1 MDQPD
6 GRRSESEP
14 GAAEERNEKVLH
26 ARIPGSL
33 DREIKRRARSLGMS
47 VSTVVRNVLLHTFDL
62 VEDVVSDSAQIALSL
77 TGERPAR
84 DGEGETER
92 ARPRGARSG
101 ARTDAGARP
110 RPSAGVV
117 AWQPAVLN
125 LNAVCAPC
133 NAILPKGASAA
144 IGIRDDDGPREILCT
159 ACLDEL
165 RSGAEQPSFAGEAA
179 R

>member
-1 MDQPD
+1 MDHPD
-6 GRRSESEP
+6 QGETGSQT
-14 GAAEERNEKVLH
+14 GATEERNEKVLH

-33 DREIKRRARSLGMS
+33 DREIKRRARSLGLS

-77 TGERPAR
+77 TGERAAR
-84 DGEGETER
+84 DGEDDAQG
-92 ARPRGARSG
+92 ARPRGARFR
-101 ARTDAGARP
+101 ARDAGSRP

-125 LNAVCAPC
+125 LNAVCARC
-133 NAILPKGASAA
+133 NAILRKGAAA
-144 IGIRDDDGPREILCT
+144 AVGIRDDAGPREILCA

-165 RSGAEQPSFAGEAA
+165 RGGADALSPGDETE